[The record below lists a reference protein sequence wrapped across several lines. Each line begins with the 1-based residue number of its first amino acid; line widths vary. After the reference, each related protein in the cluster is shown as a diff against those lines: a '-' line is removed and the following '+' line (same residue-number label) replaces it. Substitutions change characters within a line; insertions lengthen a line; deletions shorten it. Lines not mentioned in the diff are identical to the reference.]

1 MSSEE
6 SGVDDNGDDILLV
19 KPLPWRSGECNR
31 MFIKID
37 GYNMACKSPASRR
50 QQKKKQKAT
59 EDSRR
64 ELSAE
69 TKAGLPDFALE
80 QL

>member
-1 MSSEE
+1 
-6 SGVDDNGDDILLV
+6 
-19 KPLPWRSGECNR
+19 
-31 MFIKID
+31 MFTKID
-37 GYNMACKSPASRR
+37 GYSMACKSPAASRQ

>member
-6 SGVDDNGDDILLV
+6 SGVDDNGVVILLV
-19 KPLPWRSGECNR
+19 KPLPRRSGE
-31 MFIKID
+31 FTKID
-37 GYNMACKSPASRR
+37 GAGKSPASRR
-50 QQKKKQKAT
+50 QQKKKQRAT